1 MFRIES
7 VSVGSI
13 PTESYVGQMFIFK
26 CSILNIFR
34 KQIEFAPNL
43 PPPHPPSLWTSDMRL
58 RDSVQRRTE
67 TQDMGYRY
75 KRERDCVHITRSVRQ
90 AGKGT
95 PSQLQGKKAFNEL
108 E

>member
-7 VSVGSI
+7 ISVGSI
-13 PTESYVGQMFIFK
+13 PTESYVGKMFIFK

-34 KQIEFAPNL
+34 KPNL
-43 PPPHPPSLWTSDMRL
+43 RPPSPSLWTSDMRL

-67 TQDMGYRY
+67 TQDMGDRD